1 MLLHN
6 RTILISGLLSKRSIA
21 YGIAQWCFEQGAQLA
36 FTYENERVRER
47 VAELA
52 NSFHS
57 NILIACDVSNDHS
70 IEHCFSQLAQHWTH
84 LDGVVHAIAYAP
96 REAIAG
102 DFLDACTREN
112 FRIAHDISAYSFP
125 AMLKAA
131 RGLLHDGS
139 SALTISYLGA
149 RQVLPNY
156 NLMDLAKASLEASV
170 RYLAQ
175 ELGAHGIRVN
185 AISAGPIRTLAASGI
200 KSFRKMLDAN
210 EKIAPLKRNV
220 TIEDVGNAAL
230 FLCSPWANGITG
242 EILYVDAGFNT
253 VGMSA
258 SMMDAD

>member
-84 LDGVVHAIAYAP
+84 LDGVVHAVAYAP

-156 NLMDLAKASLEASV
+156 NLMGLAKASLEASV

-185 AISAGPIRTLAASGI
+185 AISAGPIKTLAAAGI
-200 KSFRKMLDAN
+200 KDFD
-210 EKIAPLKRNV
+210 KIFNVVQSQSPLQRNV
-220 TIEDVGNAAL
+220 TIEDVGKAAT
-230 FLCSPWANGITG
+230 FLLSDWASGITG
-242 EILYVDAGFNT
+242 EVIFVDGGYRQVVSGLQHKQEA
-253 VGMSA
+253 
-258 SMMDAD
+258 